1 MAERKTREAED
12 MWNYTEYLMKK
23 AEEKQEEKDKMEFLE
38 ELEASHFS
46 DKQIIKL
53 LRIDA
58 EQLKLLRSRL
68 QERRAVAT
76 AD

>member
-23 AEEKQEEKDKMEFLE
+23 AEEKVKMELLE
-38 ELEASHFS
+38 KLEVRHYS
-46 DKQIIKL
+46 DVQIMDL
-53 LRIDA
+53 LGVDI
-58 EQLKLLRSRL
+58 EQLKLLRSGL
-68 QERRAVAT
+68 QERRATAT

>member
-23 AEEKQEEKDKMEFLE
+23 QEEKVKLEFLE
-38 ELEASHFS
+38 KLEVRHYS
-46 DKQIIKL
+46 DVQIMDL
-53 LRIDA
+53 LGVDI
-58 EQLKLLRSRL
+58 EQLKFLRNRL
-68 QERRAVAT
+68 QERRATAT

>member
-23 AEEKQEEKDKMEFLE
+23 AEEKVKMELLE
-38 ELEASHFS
+38 KLEVRHYS
-46 DKQIIKL
+46 DVQIMDL
-53 LRIDA
+53 LGVDI

-68 QERRAVAT
+68 QERRATAT

>member
-1 MAERKTREAED
+1 MAERKTWEAEN

-23 AEEKQEEKDKMEFLE
+23 QEEKVKMELLE
-38 ELEASHFS
+38 KLEVRHYS
-46 DKQIIKL
+46 DVQIMDL
-53 LRIDA
+53 LGVDI

-68 QERRAVAT
+68 QERRAAAT

>member
-23 AEEKQEEKDKMEFLE
+23 QDEKVKIELLEKLE
-38 ELEASHFS
+38 VRHYS
-46 DKQIIKL
+46 DVQIMDL
-53 LRIDA
+53 LGVDI
-58 EQLKLLRSRL
+58 EQLKLLRNRL
-68 QERRAVAT
+68 QERRAAAT